1 MVPAIRIGNDINLT
15 WRFMYS
21 EGGDPFPLDGKTLR
35 ILMKVNGKIIRV
47 EECTVEGNCVSW
59 YFRGKDQVELGSYDV
74 EIVLDPE
81 ENGQIVHDERN
92 AFRLVPHSDEEGDLS
107 EQPGITVVRIC
118 SELGMDLGPVIF
130 NCGTSTINV

>member
-1 MVPAIRIGNDINLT
+1 
-15 WRFMYS
+15 MYS

-92 AFRLVPHSDEEGDLS
+92 AFRLVPHSEEEGDLS
-107 EQPGITVVRIC
+107 EQSGITVVRIC
-118 SELGMDLGPVIF
+118 SELALDLGPVIF
-130 NCGTSTINV
+130 NCGTSTINI